1 MSNIKDVIGGCGA
14 YPFCVSAQSVII
26 VHDSPESQARAESLM
41 KQLSDDKAKRIEAML
56 EAPAS
61 LLVDRILELE
71 KVSWELYMAA
81 NACAQLPNIADWVG
95 TVAVQSYPYLRPQ

>member
-14 YPFCVSAQSVII
+14 YPLCGSVRSVTI
-26 VHDSPESQARAESLM
+26 VDDSPESQARAESLM

-71 KVSWELYMAA
+71 KVSWELYIAA

>member
-14 YPFCVSAQSVII
+14 YPFCGSAQSVII

-71 KVSWELYMAA
+71 KVGWKLYMAA